1 MRTASSCYKELAL
14 ALLSL
19 LFISSI
25 DAQGTELG
33 QGIVTRVDVE
43 QYADI
48 ALDIAELRS
57 RLKAQGMENQQ

>member
-1 MRTASSCYKELAL
+1 
-14 ALLSL
+14 
-19 LFISSI
+19 
-25 DAQGTELG
+25 
-33 QGIVTRVDVE
+33 VDVE